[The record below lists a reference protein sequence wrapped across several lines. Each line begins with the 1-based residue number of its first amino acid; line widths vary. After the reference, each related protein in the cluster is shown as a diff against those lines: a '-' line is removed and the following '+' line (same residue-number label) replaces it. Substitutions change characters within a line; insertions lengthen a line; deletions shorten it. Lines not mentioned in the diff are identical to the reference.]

1 MKGIRSI
8 TMALALTLLS
18 AACDNP
24 SDSTPVLPEEL
35 LNRVV
40 ITLLDSVNQD
50 SRMLSFVDADGPSG
64 SDAPLITGDTLAP
77 GRTYYGLIDLY
88 SLYRGTSDSLVRMTE
103 EVREAGSSH
112 QFFYT
117 PDNSLKQLIEIE
129 ITDRDAN
136 NLPIGIEFTLRTS
149 DVAMPATGM
158 LNVVLSHF
166 EQQGVKNGIVR
177 SDESDIDIDFPII
190 VR

>member
-1 MKGIRSI
+1 M
-8 TMALALTLLS
+8 LLF

-64 SDAPLITGDTLAP
+64 SDGPVITGDTLAP

-88 SLYRGTSDSLVRMTE
+88 SLYRGASDSIRRMTE
-103 EVREAGSSH
+103 EIQEAGTSH

-117 PDNSLKQLIEIE
+117 ASNPLKDIVGIE

-136 NLPIGIEFTLRTS
+136 DLPIGIEFKLRTS
-149 DVAMPATGM
+149 AIAMPATGM